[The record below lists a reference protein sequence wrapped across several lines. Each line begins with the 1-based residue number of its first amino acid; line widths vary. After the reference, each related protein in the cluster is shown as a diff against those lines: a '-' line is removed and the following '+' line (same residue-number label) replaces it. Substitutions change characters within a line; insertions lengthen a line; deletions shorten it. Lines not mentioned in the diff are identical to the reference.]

1 MRLLIDSPII
11 LDFLLHRDPFMRD
24 AEALVDAISSGLI
37 VGYVTASTLS
47 DIFTIALKHTHSTDR
62 AKEAVALVLAM
73 MEICPVNRAA
83 LELALTSTNAHLD
96 DAIQNASAITQGLDA
111 IVTRD
116 RTFTNPLIPV
126 LSVAE
131 ALDRLDDGA

>member
-1 MRLLIDSPII
+1 LRLLIDSPII
-11 LDFLLHRDPFMRD
+11 LDFLLHRDPFLRD
-24 AEALVDAISSGLI
+24 AEALIEAISSGLV
-37 VGYVTASTLS
+37 VGYVTSATLT
-47 DIFTIALKHTHSTDR
+47 DIFTIAQHHTRSTDQ
-62 AKEAVALVLAM
+62 AKEAVALVLAL

-83 LELALTSTNAHLD
+83 LELALASSDSHLD
-96 DAIQNASAITQGLDA
+96 DAIQSASAITQGLDA